1 MPPTLL
7 EKTEEFVRE
16 LFKEKLSPSLLY
28 HDLGHTIS
36 VVEAARE
43 LAELEGLSDQDRET
57 LMIAAWL
64 HDTGFTEI
72 YAGHEDVSKR
82 IAEEFLTEQGV
93 PAEQIEQVLAC
104 IEITKL
110 GNTPDTKLTSV
121 MKDADFNNLGKRNY
135 INTVEN
141 LRHERKVYFRESHTD
156 EQWYEGNVNFIKAHE
171 YYTDSGKA
179 TYEKRKRKNLKK
191 VKKELKAMKKGK
203 DVDIASSIGTN
214 KSAQMMLK
222 TSLRNHI
229 DLTNIA
235 DNKSNIMLSINALII
250 TISMPLLATRVGEN
264 PFLLVPT
271 GILLSTCVL
280 SIIFATLATRPIKT
294 TGMTNVS
301 NIGNIRSNLFFFG
314 NYYRMSFEDYR
325 EGLQTVVA
333 DQKILDDSIIAD
345 LFYLGKSLGAKF
357 NRLRICYAIFM
368 VGITLSVIS
377 FAVAYAIV

>member
-1 MPPTLL
+1 MPSTLL

-16 LFKEKLSPSLLY
+16 LFREKLSPSLLY
-28 HDLGHTIS
+28 HDLGHTVS
-36 VVEAARE
+36 VVEAADE
-43 LAELEGLSDQDRET
+43 LAKLEELSEQDRET

-82 IAEEFLTEQGV
+82 IAEEFLTEHKV
-93 PAEQIEQVLAC
+93 SAERIEQVLAC

-121 MKDADFNNLGKRNY
+121 MKDADFNNLGQRNY

-141 LRHERKVYFRESHTD
+141 LRHERKVYFRENHTD
-156 EQWYEGNVNFIKAHE
+156 EQWYEGNVNFIEAHE
-171 YYTDSGKA
+171 YYTEGGEA
-179 TYEKRKRKNLKK
+179 TYGKRKRKNLKK

-203 DVDIASSIGTN
+203 ADDPSSIGTN

-250 TISMPLLATRVGEN
+250 TISMPLLATRVAEN
-264 PFLLVPT
+264 PFLLFPT
-271 GILLSTCVL
+271 GILLATCVL

-294 TGMTNVS
+294 TGMTNIS
-301 NIGNIRSNLFFFG
+301 KIGSTRSNLFFFG

-325 EGLQTVVA
+325 EGLQAVIS
-333 DQKILDDSIIAD
+333 DQDILDDSIIAD

-368 VGITLSVIS
+368 IGITLSVIS
-377 FAVAYAIV
+377 FAVAYTIF